1 MRGCL
6 SWKIDRMT
14 EEAKRQP
21 SQVCLSWLTNLKRS
35 KRCRKRDRIW
45 FWNFSGKRGWRR
57 HKESSQECLH
67 VWDRDMRQGL
77 MSRSLNARDRN
88 NSRRQDKRVF
98 LTMSLTRSAEEKKR
112 RTKNTR
118 RWFNLSVRCV
128 SHDKTHFML
137 PEVQTDKIHTTNNNY
152 YWMKRE
158 VTQKERERVKMLHK
172 ILCLKLEFSYQDLVY
187 FIFFLCRLEIKC
199 EDRMSVS
206 CSLYV
211 VFTTTERQAVI
222 LLSHSI

>member
-35 KRCRKRDRIW
+35 KRCRKRDRIS
-45 FWNFSGKRGWRR
+45 FWNFSGIGGRRR

-67 VWDRDMRQGL
+67 VWDRDWCQGVW
-77 MSRSLNARDRN
+77 MQETETIPGGRTSEFFSRWASQEAR
-88 NSRRQDKRVF
+88 K
-98 LTMSLTRSAEEKKR
+98 EKR

-158 VTQKERERVKMLHK
+158 VT
-172 ILCLKLEFSYQDLVY
+172 
-187 FIFFLCRLEIKC
+187 
-199 EDRMSVS
+199 
-206 CSLYV
+206 
-211 VFTTTERQAVI
+211 
-222 LLSHSI
+222 